1 MTILVTVQ
9 GNIGSG
15 KSTLVE
21 QLQQRFGQIKKIC
34 FLQEPVD
41 IWNTI
46 TDEHGSSMIKLYY
59 SDQDSYAFSFQM
71 MAYISRLHLLK
82 QALSEKYDVI
92 ISERSL
98 DTDKNVFA
106 KMLYDDGK
114 IKEVEYKIYMKW
126 FEEFKSDF
134 PQEYIVYVKTS
145 PDVAHARVNKRS
157 REGENIPLSYLE
169 NCHDYHEKWLDT
181 HPTNRLLT
189 LNGDTDI
196 VENPLI
202 MKTWTTQVMNFFSE
216 PK

>member
-15 KSTLVE
+15 KSTLVNN
-21 QLQQRFGQIKKIC
+21 LQQRFGQNKKIC

-46 TDEHGSSMIKLYY
+46 TDENGSSMIKLYY
-59 SDQDSYAFSFQM
+59 SDQKSYAFSFQM

-82 QALSEKYDVI
+82 QALSEEYDVI

-126 FEEFKSDF
+126 FEEFKSEF
-134 PQEYIVYVKTS
+134 PEEFVVYVKTTPKIS
-145 PDVAHARVNKRS
+145 HTRVNKRA
-157 REGENIPLSYLE
+157 REGEIIPISYLE
-169 NCHDYHEKWLDT
+169 NCHEYHEKWLNT
-181 HPTNRLLT
+181 HSKEKLLV
-189 LNGDTDI
+189 LDGDIDI
-196 VENPLI
+196 CEQPQIMENWI
-202 MKTWTTQVMNFFSE
+202 TQIKNVLAI
-216 PK
+216 